1 MKILYIKLTGNVFYL
16 GQNFFQNKF
25 WYLQNLYDSLLSTVT
40 FQMPYLNYTHD
51 DDYWYS
57 NFLSNMGQNNDI
69 FILYSE
75 AFVDNN
81 HRNARRKTQ

>member
-51 DDYWYS
+51 DDY
-57 NFLSNMGQNNDI
+57 
-69 FILYSE
+69 
-75 AFVDNN
+75 
-81 HRNARRKTQ
+81 